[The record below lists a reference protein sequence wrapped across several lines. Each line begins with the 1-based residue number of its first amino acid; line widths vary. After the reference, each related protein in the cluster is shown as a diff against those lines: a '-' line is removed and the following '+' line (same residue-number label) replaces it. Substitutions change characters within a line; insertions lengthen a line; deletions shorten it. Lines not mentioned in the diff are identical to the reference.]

1 MARRKQKLYGK
12 KATTEDIVLEI
23 QNLLYAKSNR
33 PYQNGMNDSRL
44 ESNTS
49 LVFSFSYLV
58 VPFCIFYFVVFAY
71 LSSPLFVIYHLFSL
85 VFSWSYYSSKSS
97 SH

>member
-12 KATTEDIVLEI
+12 KATTEDIALEI
-23 QNLLYAKSNR
+23 QNLLYAKNNI
-33 PYQNGMNDSRL
+33 PYQDGMNDSRL

-58 VPFCIFYFVVFAY
+58 VPFCIF
-71 LSSPLFVIYHLFSL
+71 
-85 VFSWSYYSSKSS
+85 
-97 SH
+97 